1 MNETSQNVWIMLISS
16 QTNGQISVLQETV
29 SNPKEKLKTNSNY
42 SFQTARGVRKTQ
54 RKLNHNDLFEP
65 TPLTLP
71 LHSSLLAAKHNV
83 VSITEKNTLW
93 SQR

>member
-1 MNETSQNVWIMLISS
+1 MVESPVIFLIFVFLCGSQVLFDTHLPLSLEQASKTFKLFIS
-16 QTNGQISVLQETV
+16 NR
-29 SNPKEKLKTNSNY
+29 
-42 SFQTARGVRKTQ
+42 AGVRKTQ